1 MATMK
6 EMANDTDSPVRDYL
20 NPKSAITMG
29 ASAAMVLAF
38 TTTLC
43 SSFQFLPAAIVA
55 LSLSAMFGWAQV
67 AYLTEKLGMKLFYAM
82 VCTLIVFN
90 AARGGNL
97 AITDATGG
105 TVTVPPA
112 MINLSTNKAVSEI
125 PSLIDILVPSAYAAP
140 EKVKVDNNKYYFK
153 GIDNDGNSVYTNAQ
167 GKVHIEPKAGNGS
180 KFKSWE
186 WKGK

>member
-43 SSFQFLPAAIVA
+43 TSFQFLPAAVVA

-97 AITDATGG
+97 AIADASGG
-105 TVTVPPA
+105 TISIPSPV
-112 MINLSTNKAVSEI
+112 INVSTNRSTSEI
-125 PSLIDILVPSAYAAP
+125 PSIIDLLVPSAYASS
-140 EKVKVDNNKYYFK
+140 EKVDVNKYYFCS
-153 GIDNDGNSVYTNAQ
+153 IDINGNSVYTNSQ
-167 GKVHIEPKAGNGS
+167 GKVHIVVKSESKGNT
-180 KFKSWE
+180 FKSWE
-186 WKGK
+186 WTGK